1 MLQPISPEVFAL
13 LEQLIDLPPTEREA
27 PLQAL
32 KNRDLELHA
41 RVVSLLC
48 AADDADTEGFLDAPR
63 PPLTAGDTL
72 GTYQLEAALGEGGM
86 GQVWRARRTDGA
98 YEAPVALKVLHAHL
112 ARSTLRERFAREGRI
127 LGALSNVHIA
137 RLLDAG
143 ASKRRE
149 SFLVIEYVDGQR
161 IDRWCDERQLDVKA
175 RVTV

>member
-13 LEQLIDLPPTEREA
+13 LEQLIDLPPAEREA
-27 PLQAL
+27 PLQVL

-41 RVVSLLC
+41 RVVSLLR
-48 AADDADTEGFLDAPR
+48 AADEADTEGFLDAPR
-63 PPLTAGDTL
+63 PPLAAGDTL
-72 GTYQLEAALGEGGM
+72 GTYQLEASLGEGGM
-86 GQVWRARRTDGA
+86 GQVWRAHRTDGA
-98 YEAPVALKVLHAHL
+98 YEAPVALKVLHPHL

-143 ASKRRE
+143 VSKRRE

-161 IDRWCDERQLDVKA
+161 I
-175 RVTV
+175 